1 MYITNGI
8 ENGRDEEGKKR
19 RRDVFIFYFFYLL
32 ALSSSLSTS
41 FSFSLSPL
49 HVFCRSLF
57 TVAAQATHIKRRSE
71 NKERREEKVGAVR
84 STFSLCLSLSL
95 GSSRQRKGRA
105 RKEGKKERKKREKSS
120 SLFLFSLSLYSLSP
134 RRLRHP
140 PKKKRG
146 IKLSLFLVEDYGK
159 KNSQRKKK
167 LSLSGSQ
174 RRPWPRP
181 PWPSPSPRAPRRRRR
196 PWPCRRSLPRRPGP
210 WWWPRRPVFE
220 KEEETEGE
228 RG

>member
-1 MYITNGI
+1 MYRTNGN

-32 ALSSSLSTS
+32 ALSPSLSTS

-71 NKERREEKVGAVR
+71 NKERREEKVGAAR
-84 STFSLCLSLSL
+84 STFSLCLSLSLSL

-159 KNSQRKKK
+159 KNSQRKEKLPKK
-167 LSLSGSQ
+167 KKTIS
-174 RRPWPRP
+174 
-181 PWPSPSPRAPRRRRR
+181 
-196 PWPCRRSLPRRPGP
+196 
-210 WWWPRRPVFE
+210 
-220 KEEETEGE
+220 
-228 RG
+228 